1 MGQAALDHI
10 RAHAVGNADI
20 ARHGKGG
27 TGHKNQIV
35 CLCTDHKILLVGFR
49 RLHKQIEGSLGL
61 DTFKAKLR
69 QAAPKE
75 LISLVI
81 QLD

>member
-1 MGQAALDHI
+1 MGHAALDHI

-27 TGHKNQIV
+27 TGHKDQIV
-35 CLCTDHKILLVGFR
+35 CLCPGHKILLVGFR

-75 LISLVI
+75 GYV
-81 QLD
+81 